1 MLQIVIY
8 DIIFLD
14 HALKTKAYLKS
25 TISQLDTLFIFIVFL
40 CYYYFLKQITKTS
53 NMSIYYFKNYNKKN
67 IFNQAFSHKFE
78 SQSMAFHHLKKKSNI
93 QWVLIS
99 LYSVCVGIQLKSR
112 LININ
117 LKKTFKSL

>member
-78 SQSMAFHHLKKKSNI
+78 SQSMAFHHLKKNQTFNESFNFANYVHKTI
-93 QWVLIS
+93 HKCKTLI
-99 LYSVCVGIQLKSR
+99 
-112 LININ
+112 
-117 LKKTFKSL
+117 